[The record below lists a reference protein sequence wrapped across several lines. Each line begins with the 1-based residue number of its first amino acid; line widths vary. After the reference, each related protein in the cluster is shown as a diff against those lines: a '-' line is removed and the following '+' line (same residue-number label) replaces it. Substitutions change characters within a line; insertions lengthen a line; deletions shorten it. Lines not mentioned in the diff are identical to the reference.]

1 MFANNKTPWSFT
13 ARRDLLINL
22 VRKEI
27 KIRYM
32 GTSLGL
38 VWSLFNPAITSLTYL
53 VVFTYIFPS
62 TQDRFALYLVTGI
75 VHWNLFS
82 QVISQGCDWLTG
94 NGHLLRK
101 MYFPRILA
109 PVSGALTVLTF
120 WLATLSVYALLYA
133 PMGGR
138 VSAALLAYPFVL
150 ALFLL
155 FAFGIG
161 LIFSVAQ
168 VSYRDIRHIVD
179 ALLPVIFWVTPIVW
193 MSQSLPE
200 NIQQWLSWNPLAPF
214 FRCFTAI
221 LHDAV
226 LPHPADLFIVCI
238 MGLTFA
244 LAGLSLFSSQAD
256 GVIEKI

>member
-1 MFANNKTPWSFT
+1 MFANNKTLWSFS
-13 ARRDLLINL
+13 ARRDLLLNL

-62 TQDRFALYLVTGI
+62 PQDRFALYLVTGI

-82 QVISQGCDWLTG
+82 QVISQGCEWLTG
-94 NGHLLRK
+94 NGHLLKK
-101 MYFPRILA
+101 MYFPRLLA

-120 WLATLSVYALLYA
+120 WLATLSVYALFYIPL
-133 PMGGR
+133 GGKT
-138 VSAALLAYPFVL
+138 SLALLAYPVVL

-161 LIFSVAQ
+161 LLFAVAH

-179 ALLPVIFWVTPIVW
+179 ALLPLLFWVTPIVW
-193 MSQSLPE
+193 MSQSVPA
-200 NIQQWLSWNPLAPF
+200 NMYKWLSWNPLSPF

-221 LHDAV
+221 LHDAT
-226 LPHPADLFIVCI
+226 LPSTADLIMVCI
-238 MGLTFA
+238 MSLTLA
-244 LAGLSLFSSQAD
+244 LAGLSLFSSRAD
-256 GVIEKI
+256 EVIEKI

>member
-1 MFANNKTPWSFT
+1 
-13 ARRDLLINL
+13 
-22 VRKEI
+22 
-27 KIRYM
+27 M

-53 VVFTYIFPS
+53 VVFTYIFPG
-62 TQDRFALYLVTGI
+62 TQDRFALYLVTGV

-94 NGHLLRK
+94 NGHLLKK
-101 MYFPRILA
+101 MYFPRLLA
-109 PVSGALTVLTF
+109 PVSGALTVLSF
-120 WLATLSVYALLYA
+120 WLATLGVYALFYA
-133 PMGGR
+133 PMGGKASL
-138 VSAALLAYPFVL
+138 VLLVYPFVL

-161 LIFSVAQ
+161 LLFSVAQ

-179 ALLPVIFWVTPIVW
+179 ALLPLLFWVTPIVW
-193 MSQSLPE
+193 MSQSVPAD
-200 NIQQWLSWNPLAPF
+200 IYTWLSWNPLAPF

-221 LHDAV
+221 LHDSV
-226 LPHPADLFIVCI
+226 LPHPADLI
-238 MGLTFA
+238 MACVMSFTLA
-244 LAGLSLFSSQAD
+244 LAGLALFSSHAD